1 MSGYTA
7 TTFAPVQGFIEKSR
21 KLRDLYGASL
31 ILSYLSRQITNA
43 AEAQSESISVICPG
57 DPKTTKGLPNRILI
71 KGILPEDIIRKALFD
86 GWSLL
91 LKDCQDW
98 VEEKL
103 GDYNYHWER
112 EWTLWRHHSWEIFWG
127 WGESI
132 SEAMYD
138 LERRKL
144 GRDWSAV
151 NWIGESSSLSGTDAI
166 AWNELGSIRRNP
178 KFLRYREE
186 HDTIAH
192 FYQQLAAVLEGK
204 RRDEIPEGK
213 FLDASERVSIPELVK
228 RLVTHP
234 QIAAKIG
241 DDFPRLERNFS
252 DVIRHPNPD
261 TQTPGRW
268 TGWFMGDGDKVGDHL
283 KQLGDGENADRTLKD
298 FSEEMRHWGKQFEQ
312 NFPKSL
318 GRVIYA
324 GGDDFLGVVYDRTT
338 DLTGNAL
345 HEATQTLKVN
355 SWNWL
360 QHLPEKWQEH
370 GQKIGLSV
378 GFVWAGHSVPQ
389 RDILQHCREA
399 ERRSKNLGRDRLTL
413 RVVFNSGQFVQWT
426 CPWSYLSILDCYCDR
441 DGGQNWGHL
450 YNDMAQLKARHAIAT
465 SSRSDD
471 FDSEEWEDERSGH
484 GDVAIAI
491 ALANIYFKPTC
502 APFTHLEPG
511 KLGDYL
517 FQELFETN
525 PPPHWTQNRVQQA
538 FINWF
543 DELVSIG
550 WHFRR

>member
-31 ILSYLSRQITNA
+31 ILSYLSRQITNLA
-43 AEAQSESISVICPG
+43 DSSVICPG
-57 DPKTTKGLPNRILI
+57 DPNRTKGLPNRLLI
-71 KGILPEDIIRKALFD
+71 KGRVSEERIRQALLE
-86 GWSLL
+86 GWGRVLRE
-91 LKDCQDW
+91 CRGW

-103 GDYNYHWER
+103 PEYDYHWQR
-112 EWTLWRHHSWEIFWG
+112 QWTLWQNHSWEIFWG
-127 WGESI
+127 WGDSI
-132 SEAMYD
+132 SGAMYD
-138 LERRKL
+138 LERRKV

-166 AWNELGSIRRNP
+166 AWNELGSRQRNP
-178 KFLRYREE
+178 KELRYSQEKDKIDR
-186 HDTIAH
+186 

-204 RRDEIPEGK
+204 APEETPEGK
-213 FLDASERVSIPELVK
+213 FLDTSERVSLPELVK

-234 QIAAKIG
+234 QIARRIG
-241 DDFPRLERNFS
+241 EDFPQLDRSFS
-252 DVIRHPNPD
+252 DVIRRPNPEW
-261 TQTPGRW
+261 QTPGRW
-268 TGWFMGDGDKVGDHL
+268 TGWFMGDGDKVGDYLKHL
-283 KQLGDGENADRTLKD
+283 SEGENADDRLKD
-298 FSEEMRHWGKQFEQ
+298 FSQAMRDWGKQFEQ
-312 NFPKSL
+312 EFPKSL

-324 GGDDFLGVVYDRTT
+324 GGDDFLGVVYDSRA
-338 DLTGNAL
+338 DLTGDTL
-345 HEATQTLKVN
+345 PEATQTLKVN

-389 RDILQHCREA
+389 RDVLQHCREA

-426 CPWSYLSILDCYCDR
+426 CPWPYLSILDCYCDR
-441 DGGQNWGHL
+441 EGGGNWGHL
-450 YNDMAQLKARHAIAT
+450 YNDMAQLKARHAIAP
-465 SSRSDD
+465 SPRSDD
-471 FDSEEWEDERSGH
+471 LEDDPLEDESPGPA
-484 GDVAIAI
+484 DAAIAI

-511 KLGDYL
+511 TVGDYL
-517 FQELFETN
+517 FRELFEAN
-525 PPPHWTQNRVQQA
+525 PPPHGTQNPVQQA

-543 DELVSIG
+543 DDLVSIG

>member
-43 AEAQSESISVICPG
+43 VETQNTGQSMSVICPG
-57 DPKTTKGLPNRILI
+57 DPNSTKGLPNRILI
-71 KGILPEDIIRKALFD
+71 QGRLSEDTIRQALFN
-86 GWSLL
+86 GWSHLL
-91 LKDCQDW
+91 RECRGW
-98 VEEKL
+98 VEGKL
-103 GDYNYHWER
+103 SNHDYHWDR
-112 EWTLWRHHSWEIFWG
+112 QWTLWQNHSWEVFCG
-127 WGESI
+127 WGDSI
-132 SEAMYD
+132 PEAMYD

-166 AWNELGSIRRNP
+166 AWNELGSSHRNP
-178 KFLRYREE
+178 KELRYSQEKEKIDR
-186 HDTIAH
+186 

-204 RRDEIPEGK
+204 GIDDIPEGK
-213 FLDASERVSIPELVK
+213 FLDPSERVSIPELVK

-234 QIAAKIG
+234 QIARRIS
-241 DDFPRLERNFS
+241 DNFPQLDRNFS
-252 DVIRHPNPD
+252 DVIRRPNPE

-283 KQLGDGENADRTLKD
+283 KQLGDGDNADRTLKE
-298 FSEEMRHWGKQFEQ
+298 FSEAMRNWGKQFEKD
-312 NFPKSL
+312 FPRDL

-324 GGDDFLGVVYDRTT
+324 GGDDFLGVVYDSTP
-338 DLTGNAL
+338 DLTGEAL
-345 HEATQTLKVN
+345 QDSTQCLKVN

-360 QHLPEKWQEH
+360 QQLPAKWQDH
-370 GQKIGLSV
+370 GQDINLSV

-399 ERRSKNLGRDRLTL
+399 ERRSKNWGRDRLTL

-426 CPWSYLSILDCYCDR
+426 CPWHYLSILDCYCDR

-450 YNDMAQLKARHAIAT
+450 YNDMAQLKARHALEII
-465 SSRSDD
+465 SI
-471 FDSEEWEDERSGH
+471 SEELDDASFA
-484 GDVAIAI
+484 DVDASIAMAI
-491 ALANIYFKPTC
+491 ANIYFQPNRE
-502 APFTHLEPG
+502 PFTQIEPG
-511 KLGDYL
+511 TLGNHL
-517 FQELFETN
+517 FRELFEAN
-525 PPPHWTQNRVQQA
+525 SFEYGDRHHLHQA

-543 DELVSIG
+543 DELVSLG
-550 WHFRR
+550 WYLKH